1 MIAIK
6 SNIMKC
12 LPFVSLILLLFVSLT
27 ACNEETG
34 PTEQSSSKQIA
45 GDFKVDVLNK
55 SNGPSA
61 NGQAILPK
69 EVLNGYFQNFSFHA
83 RKDKDGS
90 ITGSI
95 EFKCRQPWSGRVH
108 GRIDCMTIEGNQAT
122 MSGFATHSD
131 IEGYPPGSHF
141 WFRVIDNGEGNGDPP
156 DQFSDVWGVPEDIS
170 CTETLP
176 IAFDMFNI
184 EHGNIQ
190 INP

>member
-34 PTEQSSSKQIA
+34 PTEQSSSEQIV
-45 GDFKVDVLNK
+45 GDIKGDALNK

-69 EVLNGYFQNFSFHA
+69 EVLSGYFQNFSFYA
-83 RKDKDGS
+83 SENEDGS
-90 ITGSI
+90 IKGSI

-108 GRIDCMTIEGNQAT
+108 GRIDCMTIEGTQAT
-122 MSGFATHSD
+122 MSGVATHSD
-131 IEGYPPGSHF
+131 IPGYPPGSFF
-141 WFRVIDNGEGNGDPP
+141 WFRVIDNGEGNNNSA
-156 DQFSDVWGVPEDIS
+156 DQFSDIYGVPEGYP
-170 CTETLP
+170 CTVSLP
-176 IAFDMFNI
+176 VDMFDI
-184 EHGNIQ
+184 EKGDVQ
-190 INP
+190 VNP